1 MLSKKYKNLIA
12 FYMDACLF
20 MESVG
25 LSIGLVLFILI
36 SIWKTRIFPFCENMG
51 RYLILAAVIKFSRL
65 ETNIRA
71 VGGVTIALSRV
82 GLNEW
87 KIYASMLHI

>member
-1 MLSKKYKNLIA
+1 
-12 FYMDACLF
+12 
-20 MESVG
+20 
-25 LSIGLVLFILI
+25 
-36 SIWKTRIFPFCENMG
+36 MG
-51 RYLILAAVIKFSRL
+51 KYLILAVVMKFSRL